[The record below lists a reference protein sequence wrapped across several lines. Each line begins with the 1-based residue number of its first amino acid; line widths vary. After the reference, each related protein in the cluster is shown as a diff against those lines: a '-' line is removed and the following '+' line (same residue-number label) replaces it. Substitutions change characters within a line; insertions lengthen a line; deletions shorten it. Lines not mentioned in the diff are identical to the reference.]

1 MSNKNR
7 QQDPLTLLLM
17 WDKLKEFLTNPNNH
31 LIARHSN
38 QEKYHYVHHIGI
50 QGENSH
56 EVLHVWSHTGPW
68 VNIHMTST
76 AGSYYHA
83 TKLELVDMDD
93 AEQPSDTTIYSD
105 HTYTTCNK
113 TPGVV
118 LKLSFRWN
126 NKNGRSIYLYLL
138 TNPSD
143 RDWKKYFNDGK

>member
-31 LIARHSN
+31 LIVRHSN

-50 QGENSH
+50 RRDASH
-56 EVLHVWSHTGPW
+56 ETLHVWTYTGPW
-68 VNIHMTST
+68 FNIHMTST
-76 AGSYYHA
+76 VGSYYHA
-83 TKLELVDMDD
+83 TKLELVDMDEP
-93 AEQPSDTTIYSD
+93 AQPSDTIYPD
-105 HTYTTCNK
+105 YTYTTYDK

-126 NKNGRSIYLYLL
+126 NKDGRSIYLYLL
-138 TNPSD
+138 NNPSD
-143 RDWKKYFNDGK
+143 RDWKKYFSDGK